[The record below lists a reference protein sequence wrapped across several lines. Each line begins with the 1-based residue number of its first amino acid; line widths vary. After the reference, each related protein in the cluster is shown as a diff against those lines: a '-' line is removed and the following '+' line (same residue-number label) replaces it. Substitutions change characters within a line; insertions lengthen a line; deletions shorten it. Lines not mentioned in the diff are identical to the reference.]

1 MLVCN
6 QCNNEQETGKF
17 CGACGGSL
25 QLDDGETPASQ
36 PVQQTT
42 AAAATTTAQPQTQQ
56 TTETIKNGL
65 SEYWNYFLN
74 LIKNPTRAFQLDES
88 HFINGLINIALFAV
102 AFSLSV
108 YFYVNSLAKKAVS
121 TTAGLFG
128 VSDVSTAAVSLPFFS
143 INSRLVFIMAL
154 YLLVSFGSAFVITK
168 IGKSDDSFKTFL
180 SQYGGLTVP
189 FAALN
194 IIAILTG
201 LMGIDLLTVFLLG
214 LSGTITLVFV
224 PVLYV
229 FEKLS
234 ALNVNGQRVYLSL
247 STLVLIS
254 IGSAIVGLMMVVNF
268 LSDISRVSPF

>member
-1 MLVCN
+1 MSKPIKRNNKGDYFMLVCN

-25 QLDDGETPASQ
+25 QLDGGETTASQ

-42 AAAATTTAQPQTQQ
+42 SPAANQAAATTATQPQTQQ

-74 LIKNPTRAFQLDES
+74 LIKNPTGAFQLNES

-102 AFSLSV
+102 AFSLGV
-108 YFYVNSLAKKAVS
+108 YFYANSLAKKAVS
-121 TTAGLFG
+121 TTAGFFG

-201 LMGIDLLTVFLLG
+201 LIVIDLFTVFFFFFYCILILL
-214 LSGTITLVFV
+214 V
-224 PVLYV
+224 
-229 FEKLS
+229 
-234 ALNVNGQRVYLSL
+234 LSL
-247 STLVLIS
+247 L
-254 IGSAIVGLMMVVNF
+254 
-268 LSDISRVSPF
+268 